1 MGKENIT
8 QKFMDYLLNEKE
20 PITERLKEYDKK
32 DPLVFISSPG
42 FLYPQFS
49 DLVCS
54 NPMYRDAFIVA
65 KKRSIEAIREK
76 QRTISYEDFLRH
88 LFFDLGYLWNSHH
101 KPDGELIFDITPTT
115 EQEVNVMEEVVSEY
129 LKTSG
134 KKINRFRNGYNSL
147 EVLKGEYIKRME
159 REGSDKEMVKDGLIN
174 QYVKPIIESEQLSK
188 TYRNRIEG
196 REIKP
201 EFGKEYS
208 FSFFRDKHTVLEIIK
223 FQDFLKSPAKGKN
236 ETILKDF
243 FPTLQPRQI
252 ESLQNEFSKYRGI
265 EMACFIHKINK
276 DGHLELIKNSP
287 KKSLSKFCNV
297 FAEMD
302 KKEYEAVRQLFKY
315 DTYFLKNENYLSQ
328 YKTEE
333 KVNTALK
340 VG

>member
-115 EQEVNVMEEVVSEY
+115 EQEVNVMEDVVSEY
-129 LKTSG
+129 LKASS
-134 KKINRFRNGYNSL
+134 KKINRFRNGYNSF

-159 REGSDKEMVKDGLIN
+159 REGSDKEMVKDGFIN

-188 TYRNRIEG
+188 TYRNRNEG
-196 REIKP
+196 KEIKP
-201 EFGKEYS
+201 DFGKEYS

-223 FQDFLKSPAKGKN
+223 FQDFLKRKGKN

-243 FPTLQPRQI
+243 FPTFEQKTVEAIQKEFKDYEGKRLAMLLHKLTSENLITILPNSKTKGRKHFVKKLKNKEYNLSYVNRILSDSNELKEHTIDDPDYIDI
-252 ESLQNEFSKYRGI
+252 ESKLFNI
-265 EMACFIHKINK
+265 INK
-276 DGHLELIKNSP
+276 
-287 KKSLSKFCNV
+287 V
-297 FAEMD
+297 
-302 KKEYEAVRQLFKY
+302 V
-315 DTYFLKNENYLSQ
+315 
-328 YKTEE
+328 
-333 KVNTALK
+333 
-340 VG
+340 

>member
-129 LKTSG
+129 LKTSS

-188 TYRNRIEG
+188 TYRNRNEG
-196 REIKP
+196 KEIKP
-201 EFGKEYS
+201 DFGKEYS

-236 ETILKDF
+236 ETLKDF

-252 ESLQNEFSKYRGI
+252 ESLQNEFSKARGI
-265 EMACFIHKINK
+265 EMACFIHQMVESKN
-276 DGHLELIKNSP
+276 LEFVKNSP
-287 KKSLSKFCNV
+287 RKSLTKFCNV

-302 KKEYEAVRQLFKY
+302 KGEYEAVRKLFSY
-315 DTYFLKNENYLSQ
+315 DTYTLENEKHLENYNT
-328 YKTEE
+328 KNRI
-333 KVNTALK
+333 NTALK